1 MFLPLHD
8 TVPLRRMKAPY
19 VTRLIV
25 ALNVAVYLLL
35 QSGLVL
41 DLGQGFVM
49 GFGLIPRVLVGDGY
63 LDGIPHVATALTP
76 FTSLFLHGGWMH
88 LGANML
94 FMWIFGDNVEDAMGH
109 ARFLVFYLLCGALSG
124 YAYALS
130 TPLSESPLIG
140 ASGAVSAVI
149 GAYLVL
155 HPRVHIFGLI
165 FNIIPLTLRA
175 QWALGA
181 WILYQ
186 FGHAVLDADRS
197 TAWVAHLGGV
207 LAGALLVMVFK
218 AREVPLF
225 GRQDEN

>member
-8 TVPLRRMKAPY
+8 EVPLRRMKAPY

-25 ALNVAVYLLL
+25 AVNVAVYVFL

-49 GFGLIPRVLVGDGY
+49 GAGVVPRVLVGDGY
-63 LDGIPHVATALTP
+63 LDGLPHVPTDLTP
-76 FTSLFLHGGWMH
+76 ITSLFLHGGWMH

-109 ARFLVFYLLCGALSG
+109 LRFLVFYLLCGALSG
-124 YAYALS
+124 LIYALS
-130 TPLSESPLIG
+130 VPLSESPLIG
-140 ASGAVSAVI
+140 ASGAVSGVI

-165 FNIIPLTLRA
+165 FNVIPLTLRA

-186 FGHAVLDADRS
+186 LGHALLDADRT

-207 LAGALLVMVFK
+207 LVGALLIGLFK

-225 GRQDEN
+225 GRQDEK